1 MIFMLI
7 LEIAWS
13 IVFPIISIVFPALPA
28 GFSSVLEYI
37 LNLAATGCQYAVWL
51 FFTPQYVSA
60 VFRFLLTCYVS
71 LLALDLIWK
80 VIALIKL
87 RRDSN

>member
-7 LEIAWS
+7 LEICWS

-28 GFSSVLEYI
+28 GFSNVLAYI
-37 LNLAATGCQYAVWL
+37 LNAAATGCQYAVWL
-51 FFTPQYVSA
+51 FFTPQYVSSI
-60 VFRFLLTCYVS
+60 FRFMITCYVS
-71 LLALDLIWK
+71 LLALDMVWK
-80 VIALIKL
+80 VISLIKL